1 MALTRVK
8 DEPKFFRIWRPLVA
22 YVYIVVCIFDFV
34 IFPLLW
40 SLLQMHASGTVT
52 LQWQPLTL
60 QNGAFFHFAMGGII
74 GVTAHGR
81 TKEKLQA
88 AQLSAPD
95 TAPTSTAPVVNT
107 NGKPG
112 PVITDEP
119 Q

>member
-1 MALTRVK
+1 
-8 DEPKFFRIWRPLVA
+8 
-22 YVYIVVCIFDFV
+22 
-34 IFPLLW
+34 
-40 SLLQMHASGTVT
+40 MHASGTVT

-88 AQLSAPD
+88 AQLDAS
-95 TAPTSTAPVVNT
+95 TPTSPSASALVVST

-112 PVITDEP
+112 PVITDDP